1 MRVIN
6 INKGVTMKNISIA
19 LVIALIMGILLSSG
33 LQANDSNKPDSLKS
47 SITENIKAK
56 PQSTTAAAPAP
67 AKRGGGGWIPYRGE
81 IGGDRVE
88 DSYRFLELNKDS
100 FGLIN
105 PRQELKLK
113 EVIGPDKI
121 IKGQTVKL
129 YQVVNGVKVRYGQ
142 YFIHFS
148 PDGTM
153 NGINGQID
161 PEARQIDTNP
171 AISEEQSK
179 QLAIAHPRAK
189 RASVEHITKTEL
201 IIGRFNKEMR
211 LAWGVTIFKADSTG
225 LVGDAFYID
234 AQNGRV
240 LEVQNQIAF

>member
-81 IGGDRVE
+81 SGGDRVE